1 YLFFSSLVPYRVLH
15 SFPTRRSSD
24 LKNPALLLVFGL
36 GIILQFSFTG
46 VWTYLPFHLEAPPF
60 SMSLQAIS
68 YTFFAYGLGVVG
80 SPFAGWLAGF
90 LGLKKVRIGG
100 IIILSLGVFMTLS
113 TAVWFIV
120 LGLCVACLGFF
131 TAHSL
136 TAASVSEQ
144 ATHHKGSAASL
155 YLVAYYIGVA
165 SGSTVLSPVWNTA
178 GWVGLVSL
186 AGLVPVIY
194 LVFVTLMS
202 KSLQRKQQET
212 E

>member
-1 YLFFSSLVPYRVLH
+1 
-15 SFPTRRSSD
+15 
-24 LKNPALLLVFGL
+24 
-36 GIILQFSFTG
+36 
-46 VWTYLPFHLEAPPF
+46 
-60 SMSLQAIS
+60 
-68 YTFFAYGLGVVG
+68 
-80 SPFAGWLAGF
+80 
-90 LGLKKVRIGG
+90 
-100 IIILSLGVFMTLS
+100 S

-165 SGSTVLSPVWNTA
+165 SGSTVLSPVWNAA

-202 KSLQRKQQET
+202 KSLQRKRSEEHTSELQSRFDIVCRLLLEKKYNLYSL
-212 E
+212 